1 MAIKFRQRILYV
13 DGQPDKNGEL
23 FAPWAIKNFHKSIP
37 VRNGA
42 GATIGVAT
50 LQRAK
55 DKDEEGSVYALV
67 ELQDHSLFGR
77 EVNVSIS
84 AQVFDCSHRFKDGK
98 SIAVRAD
105 DADITEVVL
114 DGPPHPDLRIGKVRV
129 LPQGEPHDGV
139 GTEPEE

>member
-1 MAIKFRQRILYV
+1 VSIKFRQRILYV

-23 FAPWAIKNFHKSIP
+23 FAPWAIKNFHKTIP

-55 DKDEEGSVYALV
+55 DKDEEGSIFALIEV
-67 ELQDHSLFGR
+67 QDPSLFGR
-77 EVNVSIS
+77 EVNISLS

-98 SIAVRAD
+98 SIAVRMD
-105 DADITEVVL
+105 DADVTEVVL
-114 DGPPHPDLRIGKVRV
+114 DGDAHPDTRIGKVIV
-129 LPQGEPHDGV
+129 LPQGEPHDGA